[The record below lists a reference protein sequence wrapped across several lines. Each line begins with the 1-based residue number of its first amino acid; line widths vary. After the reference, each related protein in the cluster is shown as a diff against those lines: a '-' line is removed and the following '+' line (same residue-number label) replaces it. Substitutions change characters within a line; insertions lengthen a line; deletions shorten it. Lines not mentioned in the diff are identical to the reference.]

1 MKNMKSTTAALLF
14 LAILAGTETF
24 AQAPQSPH
32 KAGFELGNGLNFS
45 FNDEAYFFRLSG
57 MIQPSFAFERVDE
70 RDPDYFFNAKR
81 TYFNMSGRAL
91 KEKVSF
97 FMQTDFSLASPL
109 LDAWLAYHPTDNITL
124 TVGQK
129 QTIANNRE
137 MMVMEDLL
145 QFADRSLL
153 SSSFSQTGR
162 EMGIYAEWR
171 AKAGNVGIVTQGAVT
186 SGDGRNSFGADSRDV
201 DLGGLKYGGR
211 VDVYPLGF
219 FSPGNE
225 LLMADLMHEQELKM
239 VIGFAG
245 SYNDGA
251 SNPVGEGH
259 GDFLLY
265 NSRGTTQLPDY
276 RQLYADVLAKYRG
289 FSFLAEYV
297 VATATSLEGIYTD
310 ISANEPLRPTE
321 ISEFLAL
328 GTSYNAQLGYATL
341 SGYGLD
347 VSYSALTP
355 EFAENTASI
364 IAETTAWTFGF
375 SRYFKEND
383 LKIQTSLSAINGPQD
398 TNTLM
403 GSLIFQV
410 VF

>member
-1 MKNMKSTTAALLF
+1 MNPIKTTSALILIAAMACTTAM
-14 LAILAGTETF
+14 
-24 AQAPQSPH
+24 AQGPQNPH
-32 KAGFELGNGLNFS
+32 KSGFELGNGLNFS
-45 FNDEAYFFRLSG
+45 FNEDQYFFKISG
-57 MIQPSFAFERVDE
+57 MIQPAFAFERMD
-70 RDPDYFFNAKR
+70 DNDADYFFNAKR

-109 LDAWLAYHPTDNITL
+109 LDAWLAYHPTDNITI
-124 TVGQK
+124 TAGQK

-153 SSSFSQTGR
+153 STNFSQTGR

-171 AKAGNVGIVTQGAVT
+171 ATAGNVGIVTQGAVT
-186 SGDGRNSFGADSRDV
+186 SGDGRNSFGTDSRDV

-259 GDFLLY
+259 GNFLLY

-276 RQLYADVLAKYRG
+276 RQLYADLLAKYRG
-289 FSFLAEYV
+289 FSFLGEYV

-310 ISANEPLRPTE
+310 VSATQPLQPTE
-321 ISEFLAL
+321 ISQFLAL
-328 GTSYNAQLGYATL
+328 GTSYNAQLGYVTL
-341 SGYGLD
+341 SGYGFD
-347 VSYSALTP
+347 VSYSAITP

-364 IAETTAWTFGF
+364 IAETTAWTFGL

-383 LKIQTSLSAINGPQD
+383 LKIQTSLSAISGPQD